1 MKKSTFDPSAPLP
14 DFILN
19 QFIKETAEKE
29 KPEEKRISLPPEFQV
44 AQNAKQI
51 KEDRKEK
58 ARAQLDEIMNRKG
71 IKRVNYGTVLAD
83 KSKNRVPSADFA
95 NVSDSKTSVRKTK

>member
-19 QFIKETAEKE
+19 QFLKETAEKE
-29 KPEEKRISLPPEFQV
+29 KPEEKQISLPPEFQIS
-44 AQNAKQI
+44 QNSKQF
-51 KEDRKEK
+51 KEERKEK
-58 ARAQLDEIMNRKG
+58 ARAQLDEILNRKG

-83 KSKNRVPSADFA
+83 KSKNHVPSADFSHISGPKID
-95 NVSDSKTSVRKTK
+95 NQKSK